1 MRNKRK
7 NTRKVR
13 GIYYKITYILAFNCP
28 RVANIIYKTALS
40 KLSFRTKIKSLRFIA
55 AEI

>member
-13 GIYYKITYILAFNCP
+13 GIYYKITHILAFNCP